1 MDFDTLNLIDEDNF
15 NLEDEDMIQEDDN
28 EQNQI
33 LPHETASS
41 GTAEKGTRSSS
52 ILRTNAGK
60 LHKRREIS

>member
-33 LPHETASS
+33 LPQETASS
-41 GTAEKGTRSSS
+41 GIIAEKGTRSSS
-52 ILRTNAGK
+52 ILRANAGK
-60 LHKRREIS
+60 TS